1 MVYEVAAWL
10 FAGDPDIAQVVLDI
24 DNPVGSEGIVIQLVG
39 VPPAITGVTVVM
51 GVPFV
56 RENGEPE

>member
-10 FAGDPDIAQVVLDI
+10 FAGDPVIAQVVLDI
-24 DNPVGSEGIVIQLVG
+24 DNPVGSGGIVIQFVG
-39 VPPAITGVTVVM
+39 VPPTITGVAVVI

-56 RENGEPE
+56 R